1 MNETCAVLWRADILR
16 DSGSDDPYSLS
27 RRYPTRRSKAE
38 TIMYAIVDIKDK
50 QFKVQ
55 EGEYVYVPHHADAE
69 IDDTLTLDQV
79 LLISDGEGDVTL
91 GTPTVDGASITARV
105 IDQVKGDKVIV
116 FKKKRRKRYKVKK
129 GHRQQY
135 TKIQIEALDAN
146 GKKKAASKKK
156 SEKTTAKAEDAEAEA
171 ADTASDDGDA

>member
-1 MNETCAVLWRADILR
+1 
-16 DSGSDDPYSLS
+16 
-27 RRYPTRRSKAE
+27 
-38 TIMYAIVDIKDK
+38 MYAIVDIKDK

-135 TKIQIEALDAN
+135 TKIQIEALETN
-146 GKKKAASKKK
+146 GKKKAASKKSK
-156 SEKTTAKAEDAEAEA
+156 KTKVKAEDAEADA
-171 ADTASDDGDA
+171 AAETASDDADA

>member
-1 MNETCAVLWRADILR
+1 
-16 DSGSDDPYSLS
+16 
-27 RRYPTRRSKAE
+27 
-38 TIMYAIVDIKDK
+38 MYAIVDIKDK

-79 LLISDGEGDVTL
+79 LLISDGDGDVTL
-91 GTPTVDGASITARV
+91 GTPTVEGASITARV

-116 FKKKRRKRYKVKK
+116 FKKKRRKRYKVKR

-135 TKIQIEALDAN
+135 TKIQIEALETN
-146 GKKKAASKKK
+146 GKAASTSK
-156 SEKTTAKAEDAEAEA
+156 KAEAEAEA
-171 ADTASDDGDA
+171 AETDTADTASDEADA

>member
-1 MNETCAVLWRADILR
+1 
-16 DSGSDDPYSLS
+16 
-27 RRYPTRRSKAE
+27 
-38 TIMYAIVDIKDK
+38 MYAIVDIKDK

-79 LLISDGEGDVTL
+79 LLISDGEGEVTI

-116 FKKKRRKRYKVKK
+116 FKKKRRKRYKVKR
-129 GHRQQY
+129 GHRQKY
-135 TKIQIEALDAN
+135 TKIQIEALETN
-146 GKKKAASKKK
+146 GKKKAASKKAK
-156 SEKTTAKAEDAEAEA
+156 AKAEDAEADAPE
-171 ADTASDDGDA
+171 TASDDADT